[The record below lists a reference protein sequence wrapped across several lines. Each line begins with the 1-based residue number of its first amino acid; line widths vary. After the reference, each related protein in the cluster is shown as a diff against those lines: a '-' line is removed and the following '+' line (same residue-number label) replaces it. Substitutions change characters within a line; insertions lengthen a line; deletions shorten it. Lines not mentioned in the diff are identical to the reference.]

1 MTHPNKVKGNTF
13 EREIVN
19 RAKDKNLKAQ
29 RAYASD
35 GRSLGLHQEVDCV
48 VTGLGQTWKIQ
59 AKRKKSGPKWIKTDK
74 SVDAL
79 CFRFDNDV
87 PKIII
92 DLEDFYDLIGGNY
105 EG

>member
-19 RAKDKNLKAQ
+19 CAKNKNLDAK

-48 VTGLGQTWKIQ
+48 VKSQGVTWKIQ
-59 AKRKKSGPKWIKTDK
+59 AKRKKSLPKWLQTHK
-74 SVDAL
+74 SVDAV
-79 CFRFDNDV
+79 CFRADRSNI
-87 PKIII
+87 KIMI
-92 DLEDFYDLIGGNY
+92 DYEDFLDLIGGKY
-105 EG
+105 E